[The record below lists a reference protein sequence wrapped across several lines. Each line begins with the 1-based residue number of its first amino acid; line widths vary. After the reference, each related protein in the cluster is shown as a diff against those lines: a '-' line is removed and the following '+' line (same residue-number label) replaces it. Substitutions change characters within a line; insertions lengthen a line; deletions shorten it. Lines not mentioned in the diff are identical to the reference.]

1 MSALFHSYLCG
12 RYAAE
17 WLIDMNFTND
27 EMNLMC
33 IYNTGSRES
42 LMRELREMRGYID
55 ADQPELLAMT
65 DSALQK
71 LEKISDAEFAELDLY
86 PDF

>member
-1 MSALFHSYLCG
+1 
-12 RYAAE
+12 
-17 WLIDMNFTND
+17 MNFTND

-42 LMRELREMRGYID
+42 LMRELREMRGYIG
-55 ADQPELLAMT
+55 ADQPELLSMT

-71 LEKISDAEFAELDLY
+71 LGKISDEEFTKLELF

>member
-1 MSALFHSYLCG
+1 
-12 RYAAE
+12 
-17 WLIDMNFTND
+17 MNFTND

-42 LMRELREMRGYID
+42 LMRELRELRGYIG
-55 ADQPELLAMT
+55 ADQPELLNMT

-71 LEKISDAEFAELDLY
+71 LGKISDEEFTKLELF

>member
-1 MSALFHSYLCG
+1 MK
-12 RYAAE
+12 
-17 WLIDMNFTND
+17 FTND

-42 LMRELREMRGYID
+42 LMQELREMRGYIG

-71 LEKISDAEFAELDLY
+71 LENISDEEFTKLELF

>member
-1 MSALFHSYLCG
+1 
-12 RYAAE
+12 
-17 WLIDMNFTND
+17 MNFTND

-42 LMRELREMRGYID
+42 LTRELREMRGYIG

-71 LEKISDAEFAELDLY
+71 LENISDEEFAELELF

>member
-1 MSALFHSYLCG
+1 
-12 RYAAE
+12 
-17 WLIDMNFTND
+17 MNFTND
-27 EMNLMC
+27 EMNLMR

-42 LMRELREMRGYID
+42 LMRELREMRGYIG
-55 ADQPELLAMT
+55 ADQPELLNMT

-71 LEKISDAEFAELDLY
+71 LGKISDEEFTKLELF

>member
-1 MSALFHSYLCG
+1 
-12 RYAAE
+12 
-17 WLIDMNFTND
+17 MNFTND

-42 LMRELREMRGYID
+42 LMRELREMRGYIG

-71 LEKISDAEFAELDLY
+71 LE
-86 PDF
+86 

>member
-1 MSALFHSYLCG
+1 M
-12 RYAAE
+12 
-17 WLIDMNFTND
+17 DFTND

-42 LMRELREMRGYID
+42 LMRELREMRGYIG

-71 LEKISDAEFAELDLY
+71 LENISDEEFTKLELF

>member
-1 MSALFHSYLCG
+1 
-12 RYAAE
+12 
-17 WLIDMNFTND
+17 MNFTND

-42 LMRELREMRGYID
+42 LMRELREMRGYIG
-55 ADQPELLAMT
+55 ADHPELLKMT

-71 LEKISDAEFAELDLY
+71 LGKISDEEFAELELY

>member
-1 MSALFHSYLCG
+1 
-12 RYAAE
+12 
-17 WLIDMNFTND
+17 MNFTND

-42 LMRELREMRGYID
+42 LMRELREMRGYIG

-65 DSALQK
+65 DSALQQ
-71 LEKISDAEFAELDLY
+71 LGKISDEEFTKLELF

>member
-1 MSALFHSYLCG
+1 
-12 RYAAE
+12 
-17 WLIDMNFTND
+17 MNFTND
-27 EMNLMC
+27 EMNLLC

-42 LMRELREMRGYID
+42 LMRELREMRGYIG

-71 LEKISDAEFAELDLY
+71 LDKISDEEFTKLELF

>member
-1 MSALFHSYLCG
+1 
-12 RYAAE
+12 
-17 WLIDMNFTND
+17 MNFTND

-42 LMRELREMRGYID
+42 LIRELREMRGYIG

-65 DSALQK
+65 ESALQK
-71 LEKISDAEFAELDLY
+71 LEKISDEEFTKLELF

>member
-1 MSALFHSYLCG
+1 MK
-12 RYAAE
+12 
-17 WLIDMNFTND
+17 NFTND

-33 IYNTGSRES
+33 IYNTGSREG
-42 LMRELREMRGYID
+42 LMRELREMRVCID

-71 LEKISDAEFAELDLY
+71 LGKISDEEFTKLELF

>member
-1 MSALFHSYLCG
+1 
-12 RYAAE
+12 
-17 WLIDMNFTND
+17 MNFTND

-42 LMRELREMRGYID
+42 LMRELREMCGYIG

-71 LEKISDAEFAELDLY
+71 LDKISDEEFTKLELF

>member
-1 MSALFHSYLCG
+1 
-12 RYAAE
+12 
-17 WLIDMNFTND
+17 MNFTTD
-27 EMNLMC
+27 EQNLMC
-33 IYNTGSRES
+33 IYNTGTREG
-42 LMRELREMRGYID
+42 LMRELREMRGCID
-55 ADQPELLAMT
+55 ADQSELLAMT

>member
-1 MSALFHSYLCG
+1 
-12 RYAAE
+12 
-17 WLIDMNFTND
+17 MNFTND

-42 LMRELREMRGYID
+42 LMRELREMRGYIGV
-55 ADQPELLAMT
+55 DQPELRAMT

-71 LEKISDAEFAELDLY
+71 LGKISDEEFTKLELF

>member
-1 MSALFHSYLCG
+1 
-12 RYAAE
+12 
-17 WLIDMNFTND
+17 MNFTND

-42 LMRELREMRGYID
+42 LMRELREMRGELS
-55 ADQPELLAMT
+55 PEETELRELT
-65 DSALQK
+65 DSALTK
-71 LEKISDAEFAELDLY
+71 LCAMTDEDFAQLELY

>member
-1 MSALFHSYLCG
+1 MGNSTF
-12 RYAAE
+12 E
-17 WLIDMNFTND
+17 

-42 LMRELREMRGYID
+42 LMRELREMRGYIG

-71 LEKISDAEFAELDLY
+71 LDKISDEEFTKLELF

>member
-1 MSALFHSYLCG
+1 MS
-12 RYAAE
+12 
-17 WLIDMNFTND
+17 FTND

-33 IYNTGSRES
+33 IYNTGSREN
-42 LMRELREMRGYID
+42 LMRELREMRGYIG

-65 DSALQK
+65 DSTLQK
-71 LEKISDAEFAELDLY
+71 LGKISDEEFTKLELF

>member
-1 MSALFHSYLCG
+1 
-12 RYAAE
+12 
-17 WLIDMNFTND
+17 MNFTNN

-42 LMRELREMRGYID
+42 LMRELREMRGYIGT
-55 ADQPELLAMT
+55 DQPELLAMT
-65 DSALQK
+65 DSTLQK
-71 LEKISDAEFAELDLY
+71 LGKISDEEFTKLELF

>member
-1 MSALFHSYLCG
+1 
-12 RYAAE
+12 
-17 WLIDMNFTND
+17 MNFTND

-42 LMRELREMRGYID
+42 LMRELREMRGYIG

-71 LEKISDAEFAELDLY
+71 LENISDEEFTKPELF

>member
-1 MSALFHSYLCG
+1 
-12 RYAAE
+12 
-17 WLIDMNFTND
+17 
-27 EMNLMC
+27 
-33 IYNTGSRES
+33 
-42 LMRELREMRGYID
+42 MRELREMRGYIG

-71 LEKISDAEFAELDLY
+71 LENISDKEFAELELY

>member
-1 MSALFHSYLCG
+1 
-12 RYAAE
+12 
-17 WLIDMNFTND
+17 MNFTND

-42 LMRELREMRGYID
+42 LMQELREMRGYIG

-71 LEKISDAEFAELDLY
+71 LDKISDEEFTKLELF

>member
-1 MSALFHSYLCG
+1 
-12 RYAAE
+12 
-17 WLIDMNFTND
+17 
-27 EMNLMC
+27 MNLMR

-42 LMRELREMRGYID
+42 LMRELREMRGYIG

-71 LEKISDAEFAELDLY
+71 LEKISDVEFAELELY

>member
-1 MSALFHSYLCG
+1 
-12 RYAAE
+12 
-17 WLIDMNFTND
+17 MNFTND

-42 LMRELREMRGYID
+42 LMRELREMRGYIG

-71 LEKISDAEFAELDLY
+71 LENISDEELTKLELF

>member
-1 MSALFHSYLCG
+1 
-12 RYAAE
+12 
-17 WLIDMNFTND
+17 MNFTND

-33 IYNTGSRES
+33 IDNTGSRES
-42 LMRELREMRGYID
+42 LMRELREMRGYIG

-71 LEKISDAEFAELDLY
+71 LEKISDVEFAELELF

>member
-1 MSALFHSYLCG
+1 
-12 RYAAE
+12 
-17 WLIDMNFTND
+17 MNFTND
-27 EMNLMC
+27 EMNLMR

-42 LMRELREMRGYID
+42 LMRVLREMRGYIG

-71 LEKISDAEFAELDLY
+71 LEKISDVEFAELELY

>member
-1 MSALFHSYLCG
+1 
-12 RYAAE
+12 
-17 WLIDMNFTND
+17 MNFTND
-27 EMNLMC
+27 EMSLMC

-42 LMRELREMRGYID
+42 LMRELREMRGYIG

-71 LEKISDAEFAELDLY
+71 LDKISDEEFTKLELF